1 LNKISSIISLLRV
14 QQWYKN
20 IIIFFGIVFAL
31 ELISPTNIF
40 ISILGFIALCL
51 ITSAGYIRNDIID
64 LQQDKTHPEKCKR
77 PLPSGQITL
86 KKANIIFLI
95 ILGIGLLLSFSL
107 DLLFGVFMTALIINT
122 EIYSRITKNIVFLD
136 IFVIGLNFVI
146 RAVSGIVLIN
156 TPISPLTTMPLLSH
170 VWIVFGVFF
179 VALFLGF
186 MKRKSEL
193 ITLKNSADSHRKVL
207 SHYTKISLNISVF
220 ISAIVILAIFTI
232 YSVIGPFDDGRLI
245 LTVPFIA
252 LIILRLSYL
261 SKINHILIQ
270 KNEFYKDKLTAIAII
285 SYSIFTLILLY
296 TDFYSNFI
304 LTNL

>member
-1 LNKISSIISLLRV
+1 MNKISSVISLLRV

-20 IIIFFGIVFAL
+20 IIIFLGLAFGLHLLSI
-31 ELISPTNIF
+31 ESIF
-40 ISILGFIALCL
+40 VSILGFAALCL
-51 ITSAGYIRNDIID
+51 ITSAGYIRNDIVD
-64 LQQDKTHPEKCKR
+64 LQQDKIHPEKCKR

-86 KKANIIFLI
+86 KNAHVMFLVTI
-95 ILGIGLLLSFSL
+95 GLGLLLSFYL
-107 DLLFGVFMTALIINT
+107 DLLFGVFMTVLIINT

-136 IFVIGLNFVI
+136 VFVIGINFVI

-156 TPISPLTTMPLLSH
+156 ASISP
-170 VWIVFGVFF
+170 WIILGVFF

-186 MKRKSEL
+186 MKRKSEI
-193 ITLKNSADSHRKVL
+193 ITLKSSAANHRKVL
-207 SHYTKISLNISVF
+207 NNYTKTSLNISVF
-220 ISAIVILAIFTI
+220 ISAMTILAIFTI

-245 LTVPFIA
+245 LTIPFIA
-252 LIILRLSYL
+252 LIILRQLYL

-270 KNEFYKDKLTAIAII
+270 KNEFYKDKLTAIVII

-296 TDFYSNFI
+296 TNFYSNFI

>member
-31 ELISPTNIF
+31 ELVSPANIF
-40 ISILGFIALCL
+40 VSILGFIALCL
-51 ITSAGYIRNDIID
+51 ITSAGYIRNDILD
-64 LQQDKTHPEKCKR
+64 LQQDKIHPEKCKR

-86 KKANIIFLI
+86 KKANTVFLI
-95 ILGIGLLLSFSL
+95 IIGIGLLLSFSL
-107 DLLFGVFMTALIINT
+107 DLLFGVFMIALIINT

-136 IFVIGLNFVI
+136 VFAIGINFVI
-146 RAVSGIVLIN
+146 RAVCGIVLIN
-156 TPISPLTTMPLLSH
+156 TPISP
-170 VWIVFGVFF
+170 WIVFGVFC

-186 MKRKSEL
+186 MKRKSE
-193 ITLKNSADSHRKVL
+193 ITTLKNSASSHRKVL
-207 SHYTKISLNISVF
+207 SRYTKFSLNISVF
-220 ISAIVILAIFTI
+220 ISAMMILAIFTI

-252 LIILRLSYL
+252 LIILRQLYL
-261 SKINHILIQ
+261 SKINHTLIQ

>member
-1 LNKISSIISLLRV
+1 MNKISSIISLLRV

-31 ELISPTNIF
+31 ELVSPANIF
-40 ISILGFIALCL
+40 VSILGFIALCL
-51 ITSAGYIRNDIID
+51 ITSAGYIRNDILD
-64 LQQDKTHPEKCKR
+64 LQQDKIHPEKCKR

-86 KKANIIFLI
+86 KKANTVFLI
-95 ILGIGLLLSFSL
+95 IIGIGLLLSFSL
-107 DLLFGVFMTALIINT
+107 DLLFGVFMIALIINT

-136 IFVIGLNFVI
+136 VFAIGINFVI
-146 RAVSGIVLIN
+146 RAVCGIVLIN
-156 TPISPLTTMPLLSH
+156 TPISP
-170 VWIVFGVFF
+170 WIVFGVFC

-186 MKRKSEL
+186 MKRKSE
-193 ITLKNSADSHRKVL
+193 ITTLKNSASSHRKVL
-207 SHYTKISLNISVF
+207 SRYTKFSLNISVF
-220 ISAIVILAIFTI
+220 ISAMMIITVFTI

-245 LTVPFIA
+245 LTIPFIA
-252 LIILRLSYL
+252 LIILRQLYL

-270 KNEFYKDKLTAIAII
+270 KNEFYKDKLTAIVII

>member
-1 LNKISSIISLLRV
+1 MNKINSIITLLRV

-31 ELISPTNIF
+31 ELVSPANIF
-40 ISILGFIALCL
+40 VSILGFVALCL
-51 ITSAGYIRNDIID
+51 ITSAGYIRNDILD
-64 LQQDKTHPEKCKR
+64 LQQDKIHPEKCKR

-86 KKANIIFLI
+86 KKANTVFLI
-95 ILGIGLLLSFSL
+95 IIGIGLLLSFSL
-107 DLLFGVFMTALIINT
+107 DLLFGVFMIALIINT

-136 IFVIGLNFVI
+136 VFAIGINFVI
-146 RAVSGIVLIN
+146 RAVCGIVLIN
-156 TPISPLTTMPLLSH
+156 TPISP
-170 VWIVFGVFF
+170 WIVFGVFC

-186 MKRKSEL
+186 MKRKSE
-193 ITLKNSADSHRKVL
+193 ITTLKNSADSHRKVL
-207 SHYTKISLNISVF
+207 SRYTKFSLNISVL
-220 ISAIVILAIFTI
+220 ISAMMIIIIFTI

-245 LTVPFIA
+245 LTIPFIA
-252 LIILRLSYL
+252 LIILRQLHL

-270 KNEFYKDKLTAIAII
+270 KNEFYKDKLTAIVIV

-296 TDFYSNFI
+296 TDFYTNFI

>member
-1 LNKISSIISLLRV
+1 MNKINSIITLLRV

-31 ELISPTNIF
+31 ELVSPANIF
-40 ISILGFIALCL
+40 VSILGFVALCL
-51 ITSAGYIRNDIID
+51 ITSAGYIRNDILD
-64 LQQDKTHPEKCKR
+64 LQQDKIHPEKCKR

-86 KKANIIFLI
+86 KKANTVFLI
-95 ILGIGLLLSFSL
+95 IIGIGLLLSFSL
-107 DLLFGVFMTALIINT
+107 DLLFGVFMIALIINT

-136 IFVIGLNFVI
+136 VFAIGINFVI
-146 RAVSGIVLIN
+146 RAVCGIVLIN
-156 TPISPLTTMPLLSH
+156 TPISP
-170 VWIVFGVFF
+170 WIVFGVFC

-186 MKRKSEL
+186 MKRKSEI

-207 SHYTKISLNISVF
+207 SRYTKFSLNISVL
-220 ISAIVILAIFTI
+220 ISAMMIITIFTI

-245 LTVPFIA
+245 LTIPFIA
-252 LIILRLSYL
+252 LIILRQIHL

-270 KNEFYKDKLTAIAII
+270 KNEFYKDKLTAIVIV

-296 TDFYSNFI
+296 TDFYTNFI

>member
-1 LNKISSIISLLRV
+1 MKIVILNKISSIISLLRV

-31 ELISPTNIF
+31 ELVSPANIF
-40 ISILGFIALCL
+40 VSILGFIALCL
-51 ITSAGYIRNDIID
+51 ITSAGYIRNDILD
-64 LQQDKTHPEKCKR
+64 LQQDKIHPEKCKR

-86 KKANIIFLI
+86 KKANTVFLI
-95 ILGIGLLLSFSL
+95 IIGIGLLLSFSL
-107 DLLFGVFMTALIINT
+107 DLLFGVFMIALIINT

-136 IFVIGLNFVI
+136 VFAIGINFVI
-146 RAVSGIVLIN
+146 RAVCGIVLIN
-156 TPISPLTTMPLLSH
+156 TPISP
-170 VWIVFGVFF
+170 WIVFGVFC

-186 MKRKSEL
+186 MKRKSE
-193 ITLKNSADSHRKVL
+193 ITTLKNSASSHRKVL
-207 SHYTKISLNISVF
+207 SRYTKFSLNISVF
-220 ISAIVILAIFTI
+220 ISAMMIITVFTI

-245 LTVPFIA
+245 LTVPFIVF
-252 LIILRLSYL
+252 IILRQLYL
-261 SKINHILIQ
+261 SKINHTLIQ

>member
-1 LNKISSIISLLRV
+1 MNKISSVISLLRV

-20 IIIFFGIVFAL
+20 IIIFLGLTFGLHLLSV
-31 ELISPTNIF
+31 ESIF
-40 ISILGFIALCL
+40 VSILGFAALCL
-51 ITSAGYIRNDIID
+51 ITSSGYIRNDIID
-64 LQQDKTHPEKCKR
+64 LQQDKIHPEKCKR

-86 KKANIIFLI
+86 KNAHVMFLVTI
-95 ILGIGLLLSFSL
+95 SLGLLLSFYL
-107 DLLFGVFMTALIINT
+107 DLLFGVFMTVLIINT

-136 IFVIGLNFVI
+136 VFVIGINFVI

-156 TPISPLTTMPLLSH
+156 ASISP
-170 VWIVFGVFF
+170 WIILGVFF

-186 MKRKSEL
+186 MKRKSEI
-193 ITLKNSADSHRKVL
+193 ITLKNSAGSHRKVL

-220 ISAIVILAIFTI
+220 ISAMMILAIFTI
-232 YSVIGPFDDGRLI
+232 YSVIGPFHDGRLI

-252 LIILRLSYL
+252 FIILRQLYL

-270 KNEFYKDKLTAIAII
+270 KNEFYKDRLTAIAII

>member
-1 LNKISSIISLLRV
+1 MNKINSIITLLRV

-31 ELISPTNIF
+31 ELVSPANIF
-40 ISILGFIALCL
+40 VSILGFVALCL
-51 ITSAGYIRNDIID
+51 ITSAGYIRNDILD
-64 LQQDKTHPEKCKR
+64 LQQDKIHPEKCKR

-86 KKANIIFLI
+86 KKANTVFLI
-95 ILGIGLLLSFSL
+95 IIGIGLLLSFSL
-107 DLLFGVFMTALIINT
+107 DLLFGVFMIALIINT

-136 IFVIGLNFVI
+136 VFTIGINFVI
-146 RAVSGIVLIN
+146 RAVCGIVLIN
-156 TPISPLTTMPLLSH
+156 TPISP
-170 VWIVFGVFF
+170 WIVFGVFC

-186 MKRKSEL
+186 MKRKSEI

-207 SHYTKISLNISVF
+207 SRYTKFSLNISVL
-220 ISAIVILAIFTI
+220 ISAMMIITIFTI

-245 LTVPFIA
+245 LTIPFIA
-252 LIILRLSYL
+252 LIILRQIHL

-270 KNEFYKDKLTAIAII
+270 KNEFYKDKLTAIVIV

-296 TDFYSNFI
+296 TDFYTNFI

>member
-1 LNKISSIISLLRV
+1 MNKISSIISLLRV

-31 ELISPTNIF
+31 ELVSPANIF
-40 ISILGFIALCL
+40 VSILGFIALCL
-51 ITSAGYIRNDIID
+51 ITSAGYIRNDILD
-64 LQQDKTHPEKCKR
+64 LQQDKIHPEKCKR

-86 KKANIIFLI
+86 KNAHVTFFVTIGL
-95 ILGIGLLLSFSL
+95 GLLLSFYL
-107 DLLFGVFMTALIINT
+107 DLLFGVFMIALIINT

-136 IFVIGLNFVI
+136 VFAIGMNFVI
-146 RAVSGIVLIN
+146 RAVCGIVLIN
-156 TPISPLTTMPLLSH
+156 TPISP
-170 VWIVFGVFF
+170 WIVFGVFC

-186 MKRKSEL
+186 MKRKSE
-193 ITLKNSADSHRKVL
+193 ITTLKNSASSHRKVL
-207 SHYTKISLNISVF
+207 SSYTKFSLNISVF
-220 ISAIVILAIFTI
+220 ISAMMIITIFTI

-245 LTVPFIA
+245 LTIPFIA
-252 LIILRLSYL
+252 LIILRQLYL

-270 KNEFYKDKLTAIAII
+270 KNEFYKDKLTAIVII

-296 TDFYSNFI
+296 TNFYSNFI

>member
-1 LNKISSIISLLRV
+1 MNKISSVISLLRV

-31 ELISPTNIF
+31 ELVSPANIF
-40 ISILGFIALCL
+40 VSILGFIALCL
-51 ITSAGYIRNDIID
+51 ITSAGYIRNDILD
-64 LQQDKTHPEKCKR
+64 LQQDKIHPEKCKR

-86 KKANIIFLI
+86 KKANTVFLI
-95 ILGIGLLLSFSL
+95 IIGIGLLLSFSL
-107 DLLFGVFMTALIINT
+107 DLLFGVFMIALIINT

-136 IFVIGLNFVI
+136 VFAIGINFVI
-146 RAVSGIVLIN
+146 RAVCGIVLIN
-156 TPISPLTTMPLLSH
+156 TPISP
-170 VWIVFGVFF
+170 WIVFGVFC

-186 MKRKSEL
+186 MKRKSE
-193 ITLKNSADSHRKVL
+193 ITTLKNSASSHRKVL
-207 SHYTKISLNISVF
+207 SRYTKFSLNISVF
-220 ISAIVILAIFTI
+220 ISAMMIITIFTI

-245 LTVPFIA
+245 LTVPFIIF
-252 LIILRLSYL
+252 IILRQLYL

-270 KNEFYKDKLTAIAII
+270 KNEFYKDKFTAIAII
-285 SYSIFTLILLY
+285 FYSIFTLILLY

>member
-31 ELISPTNIF
+31 ELVSPANIF
-40 ISILGFIALCL
+40 VSVLGFIALCL
-51 ITSAGYIRNDIID
+51 ITSGGYIRNDIID
-64 LQQDKTHPEKCKR
+64 LQQDKIHPEKCKR

-86 KKANIIFLI
+86 KKANITFLI
-95 ILGIGLLLSFSL
+95 ITGIGLLLSFSL
-107 DLLFGVFMTALIINT
+107 DLLFGVFMIALIINT

-136 IFVIGLNFVI
+136 VFAIGINFVI

-156 TPISPLTTMPLLSH
+156 TPISP
-170 VWIVFGVFF
+170 WIILGVFF

-186 MKRKSEL
+186 MKRKSEI

-207 SHYTKISLNISVF
+207 KHYTKSLLNTSVF
-220 ISAIVILAIFTI
+220 ISAMMVLAIFTI

-252 LIILRLSYL
+252 FIILRQLHL
-261 SKINHILIQ
+261 SKINHTLIQ
-270 KNEFYKDKLTAIAII
+270 KNEFYKDKLTALAII

-296 TDFYSNFI
+296 TDFYSNLIF
-304 LTNL
+304 TNL

>member
-1 LNKISSIISLLRV
+1 MNKISSIISLLRV

-31 ELISPTNIF
+31 ELVSPANIF
-40 ISILGFIALCL
+40 VSILGFIALCL
-51 ITSAGYIRNDIID
+51 ITSAGYIRNDILD
-64 LQQDKTHPEKCKR
+64 LQQDKIHPEKCKR

-86 KKANIIFLI
+86 KKANTVFLI
-95 ILGIGLLLSFSL
+95 IIGIGLLLSFSL
-107 DLLFGVFMTALIINT
+107 DLLFGVFMIALIINT

-136 IFVIGLNFVI
+136 VFAIGINFVI
-146 RAVSGIVLIN
+146 RAVCGIVLIN
-156 TPISPLTTMPLLSH
+156 TPISP
-170 VWIVFGVFF
+170 WIVFGVFC

-186 MKRKSEL
+186 MKRKSE
-193 ITLKNSADSHRKVL
+193 ITTLKNSASSHRKVL
-207 SHYTKISLNISVF
+207 SRYTKFSLNISVF
-220 ISAIVILAIFTI
+220 ISAMMILAIFTI

>member
-1 LNKISSIISLLRV
+1 MNKISSIISLLRV

-31 ELISPTNIF
+31 ELVSPANIF
-40 ISILGFIALCL
+40 VSILGFIALCL
-51 ITSAGYIRNDIID
+51 ITSAGYIRNDILD
-64 LQQDKTHPEKCKR
+64 LQQDKIHPEKCKR

-86 KKANIIFLI
+86 KKANTVFLI
-95 ILGIGLLLSFSL
+95 IIGIGLLLSFSL
-107 DLLFGVFMTALIINT
+107 DLLFGVFMIALIINT

-136 IFVIGLNFVI
+136 VFAIGINFVI
-146 RAVSGIVLIN
+146 RAVCGIVLIN
-156 TPISPLTTMPLLSH
+156 TPISP
-170 VWIVFGVFF
+170 WIVFGVFC

-186 MKRKSEL
+186 MKRKSE
-193 ITLKNSADSHRKVL
+193 ITTLKNSASSHRKVL
-207 SHYTKISLNISVF
+207 SRYTKFSLNISVF
-220 ISAIVILAIFTI
+220 ISAMMILAIFTI

-252 LIILRLSYL
+252 LIILRQLYL
-261 SKINHILIQ
+261 SKINHTLIQ

>member
-1 LNKISSIISLLRV
+1 MII
-14 QQWYKN
+14 
-20 IIIFFGIVFAL
+20 
-31 ELISPTNIF
+31 T
-40 ISILGFIALCL
+40 
-51 ITSAGYIRNDIID
+51 
-64 LQQDKTHPEKCKR
+64 
-77 PLPSGQITL
+77 
-86 KKANIIFLI
+86 
-95 ILGIGLLLSFSL
+95 GIGLLLSFSL
-107 DLLFGVFMTALIINT
+107 DLLFGVFMIALIINT

-193 ITLKNSADSHRKVL
+193 ITLKNSAGSHRKVL

-220 ISAIVILAIFTI
+220 ISAVMILAIFTI
-232 YSVIGPFDDGRLI
+232 YSVIGPFHDGRLI

-252 LIILRLSYL
+252 FIILRLSYL

>member
-1 LNKISSIISLLRV
+1 MNKISSIISLLRV

-31 ELISPTNIF
+31 ELVSPANIF
-40 ISILGFIALCL
+40 VSILGFIALCL
-51 ITSAGYIRNDIID
+51 ITSAGYIRNDILD
-64 LQQDKTHPEKCKR
+64 LQQDKIHPEKCKR

-86 KKANIIFLI
+86 KKANTVFLI
-95 ILGIGLLLSFSL
+95 IIGIGLLLSFSL
-107 DLLFGVFMTALIINT
+107 DLLFGVFMIALIINT

-136 IFVIGLNFVI
+136 VFAIGINFVI
-146 RAVSGIVLIN
+146 RAVCGIVLIN
-156 TPISPLTTMPLLSH
+156 TPISP
-170 VWIVFGVFF
+170 WIVFGVFC

-186 MKRKSEL
+186 MKRKSEI

-207 SHYTKISLNISVF
+207 KHYTKSLLNISVF
-220 ISAIVILAIFTI
+220 ISAMMVLAIFTI

-245 LTVPFIA
+245 LTIPFIA
-252 LIILRLSYL
+252 LIILRQPYL

-270 KNEFYKDKLTAIAII
+270 KNEFYKDKLTAIVII

>member
-1 LNKISSIISLLRV
+1 MNKISSVISLLRV

-31 ELISPTNIF
+31 ELVSPANIF
-40 ISILGFIALCL
+40 VSILGFIALCL
-51 ITSAGYIRNDIID
+51 ITSAGYIRNDILD
-64 LQQDKTHPEKCKR
+64 LQQDKIHPEKCKR

-86 KKANIIFLI
+86 KKANTVFLI
-95 ILGIGLLLSFSL
+95 IIGIGLLLSFSL
-107 DLLFGVFMTALIINT
+107 DLLFGVFMIALIINT

-136 IFVIGLNFVI
+136 VFAIGINFVI
-146 RAVSGIVLIN
+146 RAVCGIVLIN
-156 TPISPLTTMPLLSH
+156 TPISP
-170 VWIVFGVFF
+170 WIVFGVFC

-186 MKRKSEL
+186 MKRKSE
-193 ITLKNSADSHRKVL
+193 ITTLKNSASSHRKVL
-207 SHYTKISLNISVF
+207 SRYTKFSLNISVF
-220 ISAIVILAIFTI
+220 ISAMMIITIFTI

-245 LTVPFIA
+245 LTIPFIA
-252 LIILRLSYL
+252 LIILRQLYL

-270 KNEFYKDKLTAIAII
+270 KNEFYKDKLTAVII
-285 SYSIFTLILLY
+285 IFYSIFTLILLY

>member
-1 LNKISSIISLLRV
+1 MNKISSIISLLRI

-20 IIIFFGIVFAL
+20 IIIFLGLAFGLHLLSI
-31 ELISPTNIF
+31 ESIF
-40 ISILGFIALCL
+40 VSILGFAALCL

-64 LQQDKTHPEKCKR
+64 IQQDKIHPEKCKR

-86 KKANIIFLI
+86 KNAHVMFLVTI
-95 ILGIGLLLSFSL
+95 GLGLLLSFYL
-107 DLLFGVFMTALIINT
+107 DLLFGVFMTVLIINT

-136 IFVIGLNFVI
+136 VFVIGINFVI

-156 TPISPLTTMPLLSH
+156 ASISP
-170 VWIVFGVFF
+170 WIILGVFF

-186 MKRKSEL
+186 MKRKSEI
-193 ITLKNSADSHRKVL
+193 ITLKSSAANHRKVL
-207 SHYTKISLNISVF
+207 NNYTKTSLNISVF
-220 ISAIVILAIFTI
+220 ISAMTILAIFTI
-232 YSVIGPFDDGRLI
+232 YSIIGPSDELKQQIFDDGRLI
-245 LTVPFIA
+245 LTVPFIIF
-252 LIILRLSYL
+252 IILRQLYL

-270 KNEFYKDKLTAIAII
+270 KNEFYKDKFTAIAII
-285 SYSIFTLILLY
+285 FYSIFTLILLY

>member
-1 LNKISSIISLLRV
+1 MNKINSIITLLRV

-31 ELISPTNIF
+31 ELVSPANIF
-40 ISILGFIALCL
+40 VSILGFVALCL
-51 ITSAGYIRNDIID
+51 ITSAGYIRNDILD
-64 LQQDKTHPEKCKR
+64 LQQDKIHPEKCKR

-86 KKANIIFLI
+86 KKANTIFLI
-95 ILGIGLLLSFSL
+95 IIGIGLLLSFSL
-107 DLLFGVFMTALIINT
+107 DLLFGVFMIALIINT

-136 IFVIGLNFVI
+136 VFTIGINFVI
-146 RAVSGIVLIN
+146 RAVCGIVLIN
-156 TPISPLTTMPLLSH
+156 TPISP
-170 VWIVFGVFF
+170 WIVFGVFC

-186 MKRKSEL
+186 MKRKSE
-193 ITLKNSADSHRKVL
+193 ITTLKNSADSHRKVL
-207 SHYTKISLNISVF
+207 SRYTKFSLNISVF
-220 ISAIVILAIFTI
+220 ISAMMIITIFTI

-245 LTVPFIA
+245 LTIPFIA
-252 LIILRLSYL
+252 LIILRQIHL

-270 KNEFYKDKLTAIAII
+270 KNEFYKDKLTAIVIV

-296 TDFYSNFI
+296 TDFYTNFI

>member
-1 LNKISSIISLLRV
+1 MNKISSVISLLRV

-20 IIIFFGIVFAL
+20 IIIFLGLTFGLHLLSV
-31 ELISPTNIF
+31 ESIF
-40 ISILGFIALCL
+40 VSILGFAALCL
-51 ITSAGYIRNDIID
+51 ITSSGYIRNDIID
-64 LQQDKTHPEKCKR
+64 LQQDKIHPEKCKR

-86 KKANIIFLI
+86 KNAHVMFLVTI
-95 ILGIGLLLSFSL
+95 SLGLLLSFYL
-107 DLLFGVFMTALIINT
+107 DLLFGVFMTVLIINT

-136 IFVIGLNFVI
+136 VFVIGINFVI

-156 TPISPLTTMPLLSH
+156 ASISP
-170 VWIVFGVFF
+170 WIILGVFF

-186 MKRKSEL
+186 MKRKSEI
-193 ITLKNSADSHRKVL
+193 ITLKSSAGSHRKVL
-207 SHYTKISLNISVF
+207 RHYTKISLNISVF
-220 ISAIVILAIFTI
+220 ISAMTIIAIFTI
-232 YSVIGPFDDGRLI
+232 YSVIGPSDELKQQIFDDGRLI
-245 LTVPFIA
+245 LTVPFIIF
-252 LIILRLSYL
+252 IILRQLYL

>member
-1 LNKISSIISLLRV
+1 MNKIHSVITLLRV

-31 ELISPTNIF
+31 ELVSPANIF
-40 ISILGFIALCL
+40 VTVLGFIALCL
-51 ITSAGYIRNDIID
+51 ITSAGYIRNDILD
-64 LQQDKTHPEKCKR
+64 LQQDKIHPEKCKR

-86 KKANIIFLI
+86 KKANTIFLI
-95 ILGIGLLLSFSL
+95 IIGIGLLLSFSL
-107 DLLFGVFMTALIINT
+107 DLLFGVFMIALIINT

-136 IFVIGLNFVI
+136 IFAIGINFVI
-146 RAVSGIVLIN
+146 RAVCGIVLIN
-156 TPISPLTTMPLLSH
+156 TPISP
-170 VWIVFGVFF
+170 WIIFGVFC

-186 MKRKSEL
+186 MKRKSE
-193 ITLKNSADSHRKVL
+193 ITTLKNSADSHRKVL
-207 SHYTKISLNISVF
+207 SRYTKFSLNISVF
-220 ISAIVILAIFTI
+220 VSAMMIITIFTI

-245 LTVPFIA
+245 LTIPFIA
-252 LIILRLSYL
+252 LIILRQLYL

-270 KNEFYKDKLTAIAII
+270 KNEFYKDKLTAVAIVL
-285 SYSIFTLILLY
+285 YSIFTLILLY